1 MPLQLQLNKKKK
13 KNNNNNVIEIRG
25 VSDVGF
31 PLFADT
37 DLAFY
42 YPRISDA
49 DITYFIILGLWK
61 WVSATDD
68 EEISENYAVIK
79 LMNEWKC
86 N

>member
-1 MPLQLQLNKKKK
+1 MHT
-13 KNNNNNVIEIRG
+13 RG

-31 PLFADT
+31 PIFTDT
-37 DLAFY
+37 DFAFY
-42 YPRISDA
+42 YPRISDEDA

-61 WVSATDD
+61 LVSATYD

-86 N
+86 YKVKVLLGYIPN